1 LFFSFTCYTL
11 FILKTTHRLFLS
23 TGSMAVDYTVRTRDQ
38 LKTLLVA
45 FRKAGKQTQAQL
57 AASLGVTQQA
67 LSALEGAPSSA
78 SFERI
83 LNLLSALNVDV
94 VLRTREQ
101 AQKILPLM
109 AMEPDA
115 AATGKR
121 LPIVARPK
129 IELNPTARVRNKVP
143 IMAKRT
149 SAEKTQRKPVMSNL
163 PTRKRDEW

>member
-1 LFFSFTCYTL
+1 
-11 FILKTTHRLFLS
+11 
-23 TGSMAVDYTVRTRDQ
+23 MAMDYTVRTRDQ

-45 FRKAGKQTQAQL
+45 FRKAGKQTQAEL

-101 AQKILPLM
+101 VQKIPPVL
-109 AMEPDA
+109 AREPDM
-115 AATGKR
+115 ATVQRDRLHRLFTENRHKPLKPAKPIIPVLGEQTSTEKTAKDQTKPR
-121 LPIVARPK
+121 LP
-129 IELNPTARVRNKVP
+129 
-143 IMAKRT
+143 M
-149 SAEKTQRKPVMSNL
+149 
-163 PTRKRDEW
+163 RKRDEW